1 MAIAREC
8 YTPEDKLTIKH
19 GEKTMK
25 CIKVIKQAKSY
36 ELGEIRRMD
45 DLEAEV
51 KVKTGYWAFCP
62 KSEWKLATRKVKVN
76 QIVNEQPTEELSIEE
91 KKLKR
96 KKNDKQK

>member
-1 MAIAREC
+1 
-8 YTPEDKLTIKH
+8 
-19 GEKTMK
+19 MK
-25 CIKVIKQAKSY
+25 CIKVIKQSKSY

-45 DLEAEV
+45 DLEAES

-76 QIVNEQPTEELSIEE
+76 EVVNESTEGLSIEE

-96 KKNDKQK
+96 KKNEKK